1 MKFQAMAIGVAALL
15 AAGAAQA
22 EVKAM
27 TPQGFEVVETATAK
41 ASPDKVFA
49 AIVRVQDWWNSEHT
63 YSGSAANLSIEPK
76 PGGCF
81 CEKLPGGGVEHLRV
95 AFVKPGAIL
104 RLRGALGPLQGEG
117 VDGALTFALVP
128 DGAGGTKLS
137 LSYIVGGYLRKGSEA
152 WAPIVDQVLGEQ
164 FARLI
169 RYSETGK
176 P

>member
-1 MKFQAMAIGVAALL
+1 MKFQAMAIGVVALL

-22 EVKAM
+22 EVKAV
-27 TPQGFEVVETATAK
+27 TPQGFEVMETATVK
-41 ASPDKVFA
+41 AAPDKVYA
-49 AIVRVQDWWNSEHT
+49 AIVRVQDWWNSAHT
-63 YSGSAANLSIEPK
+63 FSGSAANLSIEPK

-95 AFVKPGAIL
+95 VFVKPNATL

-117 VDGALTFALVP
+117 VDGAMTWSLAP

-137 LSYIVGGYLRKGSEA
+137 LSYIVGGYFRKGADS
-152 WAPIVDQVLGEQ
+152 WAAPVDQVLAEQ
-164 FARLI
+164 MARLV

>member
-1 MKFQAMAIGVAALL
+1 MNIQAMAIGVAAML

-27 TPQGFEVVETATAK
+27 TPQGFEVVEAATVKAPPAK
-41 ASPDKVFA
+41 VYA

-63 YSGSAANLSIEPK
+63 FSGSAANLSLEPK

-95 AFVKPGAIL
+95 VFVKPGEVL

-117 VDGALTFALVP
+117 VDGALTFVLVP

-152 WAPIVDQVLGEQ
+152 WAPIVDKVLAEQ

>member
-81 CEKLPGGGVEHLRV
+81 CEKLPGGGVEHL
-95 AFVKPGAIL
+95 
-104 RLRGALGPLQGEG
+104 
-117 VDGALTFALVP
+117 
-128 DGAGGTKLS
+128 
-137 LSYIVGGYLRKGSEA
+137 
-152 WAPIVDQVLGEQ
+152 
-164 FARLI
+164 
-169 RYSETGK
+169 
-176 P
+176 

>member
-1 MKFQAMAIGVAALL
+1 MNFKLTAAL
-15 AAGAAQA
+15 AATVVTAGAAQA

-27 TPQGFEVVETATAK
+27 TPQGFEVVETATVK
-41 ASPDKVFA
+41 APPDKVYA
-49 AIVRVQDWWNSEHT
+49 AIGRVQDWWNSEHT
-63 YSGSAANLSIEPK
+63 FSGSAANLSLEPK

-95 AFVKPGAIL
+95 VFVKPNATL

-117 VDGALTFALVP
+117 VDGAMTFALVP

-137 LSYIVGGYLRKGSEA
+137 LGYIVGGYLRKGSEA
-152 WAPIVDQVLGEQ
+152 WAPIVDKVVAEQ
-164 FARLI
+164 FTRLV